1 MQNELLNELLQYW
14 FSEKEAK
21 VYLIILELGNCIAS
35 TVSKKTDINRATAYT
50 ILNSLKSR
58 GYINETTKNEI
69 KYYSAKSPDVILK
82 ELEIKTEKFKNI
94 VPELLNLTWKYNNK
108 LKVEYF
114 EWLQWT
120 KNALKQILEEWYKM
134 SEPYLT
140 FAWINKNINKQ
151 FEKYLKEE
159 FTPERRKCSIKTK
172 AITSDKERNKYW
184 NYSTDTHESIYI
196 EEDFFDIWSEIIL
209 YWENKIA
216 ILMYSDE
223 NLGVVIVE
231 NKAVFDTI
239 KSIFNLVWWIYNKK

>member
-1 MQNELLNELLQYW
+1 MQNELLNSLLQYG

-35 TVSKKTDINRATAYT
+35 SISKKTDINRATIYT

-58 GYINETTKNEI
+58 WYINETTKNEI
-69 KYYSAKSPDVILK
+69 KYYSAKSPDIILK

-94 VPELLNLTWKYNNK
+94 LPELLNLTWKYNNK

-114 EWLQWT
+114 EWFEWA
-120 KNALKQILEEWYKM
+120 KNALDTILEEWYKM
-134 SEPYLT
+134 TEPYLT
-140 FAWINKNINKQ
+140 FAWINKNINKK

-159 FTPERRKCSIKTK
+159 FTPKRRKCSTKTR

-196 EEDFFDIWSEIIL
+196 EEEFFSIWSEIIL

-216 ILMYSDE
+216 ILMYWDD
-223 NLGVVIVE
+223 NLGVVIIE
-231 NKAVFDTI
+231 NEDIFNTI
-239 KSIFNLVWWIYNKK
+239 KSIFNLVWNLYKKK